1 MDDKFLDRRDS
12 TAKSG
17 DGNIAIM
24 IHCFAVKKFSC
35 YTGIGDHLEDV
46 FLSMSCNSGSGN
58 FFCLQETQLITPPSQ
73 EV

>member
-1 MDDKFLDRRDS
+1 MDDNFLDRRDS

-35 YTGIGDHLEDV
+35 SAGIDDHLEDV
-46 FLSMSCNSGSGN
+46 FLSIFCNSNSAN
-58 FFCLQETQLITPPSQ
+58 YSVCRRQS
-73 EV
+73 